1 VDSTISIFTISSNG
15 TFAETAASPFGE
27 AIGSNPLSLL
37 VHPSGMFLYAANE
50 QSSNIAAY
58 TISSGTGAITV
69 LSTSPFGSEAQPSF
83 LAADPSGK
91 YLLVGSQSSA
101 GIQSFGID
109 GSTGSLNSIAT
120 YSTGNTP
127 SSIVVIQ

>member
-1 VDSTISIFTISSNG
+1 
-15 TFAETAASPFGE
+15 
-27 AIGSNPLSLL
+27 
-37 VHPSGMFLYAANE
+37 M
-50 QSSNIAAY
+50 
-58 TISSGTGAITV
+58 
-69 LSTSPFGSEAQPSF
+69 LSTSPFASEAQPSF